1 MNLIEHVKKSVE
13 NSRNH
18 ISDIDDRVLAIEGMS
33 NRKVRHLFN
42 NITKIDNCNYLE
54 IGCWKGSTCISALYK
69 NKINKH
75 WIIDNFSLFGGPRE
89 EFLTNF
95 RTILGYEPN
104 LIDKH
109 YRSFDPVKDY
119 GIENVNVYFYDGEH
133 DDSNQSY
140 ALGHYMNSFSNEFI
154 YICDDWFW
162 WQVEKMTREAIRTL
176 NLTILYEEV
185 LPQRTKED
193 EDLWWNG
200 LFVGILKKP

>member
-133 DDSNQSY
+133 DDSRVPWTASANPAHHPHTPAPQQGHNRNPFRCNQGN
-140 ALGHYMNSFSNEFI
+140 AFGNLRHHLGRAQCEGSA
-154 YICDDWFW
+154 
-162 WQVEKMTREAIRTL
+162 VPLR
-176 NLTILYEEV
+176 
-185 LPQRTKED
+185 
-193 EDLWWNG
+193 
-200 LFVGILKKP
+200 